1 MLTSSNHGS
10 SLGLEQHNK
19 IKFGSLTFKYDNSHS
34 NLKNLCIQHVPFW
47 NNLNHECIKVEPML
61 NGITNQVYRLS
72 LTIPDNTYAIK
83 SVCVKKTSTYNSL
96 VFDNDLQY
104 NVAKLLGDNNFG
116 PKIIGR
122 FGDFTIQEWVEG
134 DTLTNDSLQNL
145 SVLTGIAASL
155 AKFHKR
161 VTELVPKEWDRTP
174 MFLTKISV
182 WSQHVERII
191 KKHNLDFDYTELKH
205 NYELFKRILS
215 NHLNTSN
222 SIANSVLFC
231 HNVLYNTNVLETQHE
246 VCFIDF
252 DFAGFN
258 YVGWEIANLFVKLCV
273 VYNDDSPPY
282 TNEFD
287 SNVLTNEIKSF
298 FVSVYLS
305 QLLGRNVLASD
316 DVVKEFLQSLEI
328 HTLGVNLFWT
338 YWGIVMND
346 KPKNEL
352 SRPVKL
358 YVHGFFE
365 YNLFKSNLK
374 KLNDDEIVNYQI

>member
-1 MLTSSNHGS
+1 MV
-10 SLGLEQHNK
+10 LEK
-19 IKFGSLTFKYDNSHS
+19 LSSLTFKYDNSHS

-47 NNLNHECIKVEPML
+47 NNLKHESITVKIMID
-61 NGITNQVYRLS
+61 GITNQVYRLS

-145 SVLTGIAASL
+145 SVLTGIASSL

-222 SIANSVLFC
+222 SISNSVLFC
-231 HNVLYNTNVLETQHE
+231 HNDLFFSNILDINQGIYL
-246 VCFIDF
+246 IDF
-252 DFAGFN
+252 GFAGFN
-258 YVGWEIANLFVKLCV
+258 YVGWEIASFFKKMYLI
-273 VYNDDSPPY
+273 YDDVRHTYSSCPSPCLSDEMK
-282 TNEFD
+282 T
-287 SNVLTNEIKSF
+287 F

-305 QLLGRNVLASD
+305 ELLGKNVSPSD
-316 DVVKEFLQSLEI
+316 DAVGEFLRSLEI
-328 HTLGVNLFWT
+328 HILGTRLFWT
-338 YWGIVMND
+338 YWGIIMNE
-346 KPKNEL
+346 KPVDELSKAYSFIAYSKFEYDLLKNEL
-352 SRPVKL
+352 YKFSSIQSSL
-358 YVHGFFE
+358 
-365 YNLFKSNLK
+365 
-374 KLNDDEIVNYQI
+374 

>member
-1 MLTSSNHGS
+1 M
-10 SLGLEQHNK
+10 
-19 IKFGSLTFKYDNSHS
+19 ID
-34 NLKNLCIQHVPFW
+34 
-47 NNLNHECIKVEPML
+47 
-61 NGITNQVYRLS
+61 GITNQVYRLS

-145 SVLTGIAASL
+145 SVLTGIASSL

-231 HNVLYNTNVLETQHE
+231 HNDLYTQNILDFNQGIF
-246 VCFIDF
+246 FIDF
-252 DFAGFN
+252 DYSAFN
-258 YVGWEIANLFVKLCV
+258 YVGCDIATLFFKLRLVYNTVSHPYFDLDDSLALTKEMKSLFV
-273 VYNDDSPPY
+273 S
-282 TNEFD
+282 
-287 SNVLTNEIKSF
+287 I
-298 FVSVYLS
+298 YLS
-305 QLLGRNVLASD
+305 QLLGRNVSPSD
-316 DVVKEFLQSLEI
+316 DVVKEFLQSVEI
-328 HTLGVNLFWT
+328 HTLGVHLFWT
-338 YWGIVMND
+338 YWGIVMNE

-352 SRPVKL
+352 SGPIDFPDQAKL
-358 YVHGFFE
+358 NH
-365 YNLFKSNLK
+365 NLLIIDLK
-374 KLNDDEIVNYQI
+374 KFSDNNIFT

>member
-1 MLTSSNHGS
+1 MLNFPNRDT
-10 SLGLEQHNK
+10 LPGLEHDNK
-19 IKFGSLTFKYDNSHS
+19 TKFDSLTFKYDYSHS
-34 NLKNLCIQHVPFW
+34 NLKSICIQHVPFW
-47 NNLNHECIKVEPML
+47 TNINPDFIEVKDANAGIFNRVYIIKLNSSDKDKYPYKK
-61 NGITNQVYRLS
+61 ITL
-72 LTIPDNTYAIK
+72 
-83 SVCVKKTSTYNSL
+83 KKKADFNSL
-96 VFDNDLQY
+96 VVNNDLQY

-145 SVLTGIAASL
+145 SVLTGIASSL

-231 HNVLYNTNVLETQHE
+231 HNDLFFTNILDINQGMYL
-246 VCFIDF
+246 IDF

-258 YVGWEIANLFVKLCV
+258 YVGWEIANFFLKPGIVHLNDPPAQFYL
-273 VYNDDSPPY
+273 DDSLA
-282 TNEFD
+282 
-287 SNVLTNEIKSF
+287 LTNEMKTF

-338 YWGIVMND
+338 YWGIVMSD
-346 KPKNEL
+346 KPKNQLNFDVLFHVQSEL
-352 SRPVKL
+352 M
-358 YVHGFFE
+358 
-365 YNLFKSNLK
+365 YNLFKTNLRRLTDNK
-374 KLNDDEIVNYQI
+374 IINF